1 MARRKVFHGNKISYI
16 DTRSISSRSV
26 DPGDMIEFKYSG
38 QDIYDS
44 KPIVFVL
51 EKSGDLIKGIN
62 LNYLTEYRVQ
72 QLLQEVNHK
81 KMQWYELYNDSI
93 RSYKMVKM
101 KLIKKVKYKRDI
113 DAT

>member
-1 MARRKVFHGNKISYI
+1 MARRKVFHGNKISYLGS
-16 DTRSISSRSV
+16 RSISSRNV
-26 DPGDMIEFKYSG
+26 KFGDMIEFKYSG

-81 KMQWYELYNDSI
+81 KMQWYELYHDSI